1 MLRPLVGDE
10 KRESPFSQGLV
21 GYFLQGLRKGC
32 FPINIKCMGL
42 KRTSHA
48 VYEAT
53 YHLVWCPKYRKKIL
67 SEEIQP
73 RVKELFLEIGSHF
86 DFEIDRC
93 EVAEDHIHILISF
106 PPRYSVAKVV
116 GILKS
121 ISGSKIFS
129 EFPKVKEQLWGG
141 HFWEQGYFYRT
152 VGEQVTDDVIRNYIE
167 KHSFSQ
173 DQLIMFD

>member
-1 MLRPLVGDE
+1 
-10 KRESPFSQGLV
+10 
-21 GYFLQGLRKGC
+21 
-32 FPINIKCMGL
+32 MGL

-53 YHLVWCPKYRKKIL
+53 YYLVWCPKYRKKIL
-67 SEEIQP
+67 SEDIQP
-73 RVKELFLEIGSHF
+73 RVKELFLETGSHF
-86 DFEIDRC
+86 DFEIDCC

-121 ISGSKIFS
+121 ISGSKLFS

-141 HFWEQGYFYRT
+141 AFLGAGVF
-152 VGEQVTDDVIRNYIE
+152 
-167 KHSFSQ
+167 
-173 DQLIMFD
+173 L